1 MVSAGSERTAP
12 FPEGSESAGCAWR
25 LISLMSPSARPK
37 AGRVGDKRAAR
48 EAPGVPPAE
57 LDPSVG
63 GSGAGAGA
71 GDIFLSLLFCSPRAS
86 SLQTRAADRGWDE
99 ERIQAPSGSSLRRSL
114 ESEGV
119 RSEPPD
125 PVGGISPSLR

>member
-1 MVSAGSERTAP
+1 MIKGRRGKPQACPRRSWTP
-12 FPEGSESAGCAWR
+12 R
-25 LISLMSPSARPK
+25 L
-37 AGRVGDKRAAR
+37 
-48 EAPGVPPAE
+48 
-57 LDPSVG
+57 
-63 GSGAGAGA
+63 AGAALEPGLVTS
-71 GDIFLSLLFCSPRAS
+71 FSLFSSVAS